1 MNYGKKDK
9 MAKYHLTAEK
19 LKPIV
24 LNADFNKDQ
33 LNIILDLMRSCSQL
47 RQRKVIESLFI
58 LVLPDKFKV
67 EKEVIDGMYGEYEQI
82 KVIE

>member
-1 MNYGKKDK
+1 

-67 EKEVIDGMYGEYEQI
+67 EKEVKEGMYGEYEQI

>member
-1 MNYGKKDK
+1 

-33 LNIILDLMRSCSQL
+33 LNIILDLMRSCRQL

>member
-1 MNYGKKDK
+1 

-47 RQRKVIESLFI
+47 RQRKVIESLFLLI
-58 LVLPDKFKV
+58 IPDKFKV
-67 EKEVIDGMYGEYEQI
+67 EKEVKDGNYGEYEQI

>member
-1 MNYGKKDK
+1 

-19 LKPIV
+19 LKPTV

-33 LNIILDLMRSCSQL
+33 LNIILDLMRGCSQL
-47 RQRKVIESLFI
+47 RQRKVIESLFLLI
-58 LVLPDKFKV
+58 LPDKFKV
-67 EKEVIDGMYGEYEQI
+67 KKEVIDGMYGEYEQI

>member
-1 MNYGKKDK
+1 

-19 LKPIV
+19 LKPTV

-33 LNIILDLMRSCSQL
+33 LNLILDLMRSCSQL
-47 RQRKVIESLFI
+47 RQRKVIESLFM

-67 EKEVIDGMYGEYEQI
+67 EKELKDGQYGQYEQI